1 MAEFNPI
8 SALIGG
14 ILIGLSST
22 ILLAWNGRIAGIS
35 GILKGVIGATS
46 GDRSWRW
53 LFIIGLLGGGAI
65 YEYSGLATPTP
76 TYALAP
82 VTMIVGGLLVGF
94 GTSMGN
100 GCTSGHGVCGLG
112 RLSPRS
118 LTAVITFLVTAIGT
132 VFIINSI

>member
-8 SALIGG
+8 HALIGG
-14 ILIGLSST
+14 TLIGLSAT

-35 GILKGVIGATS
+35 GILKGAISSTS

-53 LFIIGLLGGGAI
+53 LFIVGLLGGGAI

-76 TYALAP
+76 TYALMPIA
-82 VTMIVGGLLVGF
+82 MIAGGFLVGF

-118 LTAVITFLVTAIGT
+118 LAAVITFLVTAIST